1 MVLLATF
8 LGAVTSEGNGATNR
22 RQESILD
29 FIAMDTFLQDIR
41 HSLRVLL
48 ESPGFTAV
56 ALVTL
61 TLGIGAKTA
70 VFGVVNAALLRPLP
84 YPGADRLVRVQEERR
99 MNRGREMPAFMTS
112 ATLEAWRENPQTLD
126 QIAGYS
132 DRTFTYLDASE
143 PVRVRGAAVSPAL
156 FPLLRA
162 TPLLGRVFT
171 DDEDTPANQP
181 VALLS
186 YTRWQ
191 TRHDG
196 DPEVLGRLITLD
208 DVDHAVIGVMPEG
221 FYFPDRETEI
231 WVPLMLTLPQQRP
244 GQRFIM
250 AFSGIARLGDGVSLA
265 QAEAEGQT
273 IVSGLEP
280 IAPGMEAPTLRLVG
294 FQDEMVGEVRPALVA
309 LMAAVGFVLLIAT
322 ANLANLLLARGAA
335 RQREL
340 AVRAAVGAGRG
351 RLVRQLVT
359 ESVALSVIGG
369 ALGLGAAYA
378 ILGVLPSFAPAGIPG
393 LDDAGIDAT
402 VLGFALAASVGAG
415 VLFGTVPALQASRI
429 DLVRALNEGA
439 PQMGGG
445 FRFRRG
451 NRTRSALVVAEVA
464 LALMLLVGAGLLVRS
479 FVTLSTVD
487 PGFDPANVMT
497 AELNLPQSQ
506 YADLTAANALFDQVL
521 ERTAARPGVEAV
533 GLVSS
538 LPLTRGESLIAF
550 RIQGQ
555 AAPPSREEMTAARP
569 QLVSPGYLDAIG
581 LRLVA
586 GRFVTDQD
594 TETSPRVF
602 VVNEAFA
609 SAYFPGEAAVG
620 QRLNLGRGGPT
631 EIVGVVGDV
640 HHRGLDSQPS
650 PELYF
655 SYRQSLLGRPPPRV
669 NIVART
675 TGDPLA
681 LVPFLRQ
688 DILDLNPTLP
698 LDQVTT
704 MGARLSS
711 SVAQP
716 RFYALVLGVFAVGAL
731 ALALVGIYGVLAY
744 TVSRRTREI
753 GLRMALGADRAG
765 IRNMVVRQGALL
777 VGVGV
782 ALGLAG
788 ALMTTRALESL
799 LFGVTTLDLPTLI
812 AVPVLLV
819 TVALAACYLPAR
831 RATRVDPMDALRY
844 E

>member
-1 MVLLATF
+1 
-8 LGAVTSEGNGATNR
+8 
-22 RQESILD
+22 
-29 FIAMDTFLQDIR
+29 MDTFLQDIR
-41 HSLRVLL
+41 HGLRVLIK
-48 ESPGFTAV
+48 SPGFTAV
-56 ALVTL
+56 ALGTL
-61 TLGIGAKTA
+61 TLGIGATTA
-70 VFGVVNAALLRPLP
+70 VFGVVNATLLRPLP
-84 YPGADRLVRVQEERR
+84 YPDADRLVRIQEEHP

-112 ATLEAWRENPQTLD
+112 DTLEAWRENPQAID
-126 QIAGYS
+126 QIAGYTGRS
-132 DRTFTYLDASE
+132 FTYQDESE

-162 TPLLGRVFT
+162 TAWLGRVFT
-171 DDEDTPANQP
+171 EDEEASAAQP
-181 VALLS
+181 VAVLS
-186 YTRWQ
+186 YARWQ
-191 TRHDG
+191 TRHDA
-196 DPEVLGRLITLD
+196 DPRVLGRLITLD
-208 DVDHAVIGVMPEG
+208 DVSYSVIGVMPEG

-231 WVPLMLTLPQQRP
+231 WIPLTLTTPQQRP
-244 GQRFIM
+244 GQRFII
-250 AFSGIARLGDGVSLA
+250 AFSGLARLKDGVSLA

-273 IVSGLEP
+273 IVGRQAPL
-280 IAPGMEAPTLRLVG
+280 APGMAAPTLRLVG
-294 FQDEMVGEVRPALVA
+294 FHDEMVGDVRPALLA

-340 AVRAAVGAGRG
+340 AVRAAIGAGRG
-351 RLVRQLVT
+351 RLIRQLVT

-369 ALGLGAAYA
+369 GLGLAAAYW

-393 LDDAGIDAT
+393 LGEAGIDAT
-402 VLGFALAASVGAG
+402 VLAFALAASVGAG
-415 VLFGTVPALQASRI
+415 VLFGTVPALQASRF

-439 PQMGGG
+439 AQMGG

-479 FVTLSTVD
+479 FVTLATVD
-487 PGFDPANVMT
+487 PGFDPTNVLT
-497 AELNLPQSQ
+497 VELNLPRPQ
-506 YADLTAANALFDQVL
+506 YSDLTAANALFDQVL
-521 ERTAARPGVEAV
+521 ERTAGRPGVEAV

-538 LPLTRGESLIAF
+538 LPLTPGESLIAF

-555 AAPPSREEMTAARP
+555 AAPTSREEMTAARP
-569 QLVSPGYLDAIG
+569 QLVSPGYLDAMG

-594 TETSPRVF
+594 TDSSPRVF

-609 SAYFPGEAAVG
+609 SAYFPGEEVVG
-620 QRLNLGRGGPT
+620 QRLNLGRGEPT

-640 HHRGLDSQPS
+640 HHRGLDSRPQ

-655 SYRQSLLGRPPPRV
+655 SYRQSLSGQGAPRAS
-669 NIVART
+669 IVART

-688 DILDLNPTLP
+688 DILDLNPSLP
-698 LDQVTT
+698 IDNVMT
-704 MGARLSS
+704 MEARLSS

-716 RFYALVLGVFAVGAL
+716 RFYALVLGVFAAGAL
-731 ALALVGIYGVLAY
+731 ALAMVGIYGVLAY
-744 TVSRRTREI
+744 TVSRRSREI
-753 GLRMALGADRAG
+753 GLRMALGADGGR
-765 IRNMVVRQGALL
+765 IRNLVVRQGALL

-782 ALGLAG
+782 AFGLAG
-788 ALMTTRALESL
+788 ALVTTRALESL

-812 AVPVLLV
+812 TVPVVLV
-819 TVALAACYLPAR
+819 TVAIVACYVPVR
-831 RATRVDPMDALRY
+831 RATRVNPMDALRY

>member
-1 MVLLATF
+1 
-8 LGAVTSEGNGATNR
+8 
-22 RQESILD
+22 
-29 FIAMDTFLQDIR
+29 MDTLLQDIR

-48 ESPGFTAV
+48 KSPGFTAV
-56 ALVTL
+56 ALATL
-61 TLGIGAKTA
+61 TLGIGATTA

-84 YPGADRLVRVQEERR
+84 YPDADRLVRVQEERP
-99 MNRGREMPAFMTS
+99 MMRGLEMPAFMTS

-143 PVRVRGAAVSPAL
+143 PVRVRGATVSPAL

-171 DDEDTPANQP
+171 DDEAVSGAQP
-181 VALLS
+181 VAVLS
-186 YTRWQ
+186 YARWQ
-191 TRHDG
+191 THHDA
-196 DPEVLGRLITLD
+196 DPDVLGHLMTLD
-208 DVDHAVIGVMPEG
+208 DVSYTVIGVMREG

-231 WVPLMLTLPQQRP
+231 WIPLTLTIPQQRP
-244 GQRFIM
+244 GQRFIR
-250 AFSGIARLGDGVSLA
+250 AFSGIARLADGVSVA

-273 IVSGLEP
+273 IVGRQESLG
-280 IAPGMEAPTLRLVG
+280 PGGEAPTLRLVS
-294 FQDEMVGEVRPALVA
+294 FQEEMVGEARPALLA
-309 LMAAVGFVLLIAT
+309 FMSAVGFVLLIAT

-351 RLVRQLVT
+351 RLIRQLVT
-359 ESVALSVIGG
+359 ESVALSVVGG
-369 ALGLGAAYA
+369 ALGLGAAYG
-378 ILGVLPSFAPAGIPG
+378 ILGVLPRFAPAGIPG
-393 LDDAGIDAT
+393 LADAGIDAT
-402 VLGFALAASVGAG
+402 VLAFALAASVGAG
-415 VLFGTVPALQASRI
+415 VLFGTVPALQASRFE
-429 DLVRALNEGA
+429 LVRALNEGA

-451 NRTRSALVVAEVA
+451 NRTRSVLVVAEVA

-487 PGFDPANVMT
+487 PGFDPANVLT
-497 AELNLPQSQ
+497 VELDLPRSQ
-506 YADLTAANALFDQVL
+506 YSDAAVATAFFDQVL
-521 ERTAARPGVEAV
+521 ERATGRPGVEAV

-538 LPLTRGESLIAF
+538 LPLTPGENLIAF

-555 AAPPSREEMTAARP
+555 AAPSSREEMTAARP
-569 QLVSPGYLDAIG
+569 QVVSSGYLDAMG

-586 GRFVTDQD
+586 GRFITDED
-594 TETSPRVF
+594 TESSTSVF

-609 SAYFPGEAAVG
+609 SAYFPGEEAVG
-620 QRLNLGRGGPT
+620 QRLNLGRGEPT
-631 EIVGVVGDV
+631 EVVGVVGDV

-655 SYRQSLLGRPPPRV
+655 SYRQSLLGPGV
-669 NIVART
+669 LSGASLVART

-688 DILDLNPTLP
+688 DVRDLDPNLP
-698 LDQVTT
+698 LDNVMT

-716 RFYALVLGVFAVGAL
+716 RFYALVLGVFAAGAL
-731 ALALVGIYGVLAY
+731 ALAMLGIYGVLAY
-744 TVSRRTREI
+744 TVSRRSREI
-753 GLRMALGADRAG
+753 GLRMALGADRRG

-782 ALGLAG
+782 ALGLVG
-788 ALMTTRALESL
+788 ALGTTRALESL
-799 LFGVTTLDLPTLI
+799 LFGITTFDLPTLV

-819 TVALAACYLPAR
+819 MAALAACYLPAR
-831 RATRVDPMDALRY
+831 RATRVEPMDALRY

>member
-1 MVLLATF
+1 
-8 LGAVTSEGNGATNR
+8 
-22 RQESILD
+22 
-29 FIAMDTFLQDIR
+29 MDTFLQDIR
-41 HSLRVLL
+41 HSLRVLIK
-48 ESPGFTAV
+48 SPGFTVV
-56 ALVTL
+56 ALATL
-61 TLGIGAKTA
+61 TLGIGATTA

-84 YPGADRLVRVQEERR
+84 YPDADRLVRVREERPLL
-99 MNRGREMPAFMTS
+99 RGRELPAMLTS
-112 ATLEAWRENPQTLD
+112 ATLEAWRENPQTID

-132 DRTFTYLDASE
+132 DRTFTCLDGSE
-143 PVRVRGAAVSPAL
+143 PVRVRGATASPAL

-171 DDEDTPANQP
+171 DDEETAAAQP
-181 VALLS
+181 VAILS
-186 YTRWQ
+186 YARWQ
-191 TRHDG
+191 TRHGG
-196 DPEVLGRLITLD
+196 DPDVLGRLITLD
-208 DVDHAVIGVMPEG
+208 DVDYSIVGVMPEG
-221 FYFPDRETEI
+221 FYFPDRETEVWI
-231 WVPLMLTLPQQRP
+231 PLRLTPQQQSP
-244 GQRFIM
+244 GRRFIV
-250 AFSGIARLGDGVSLA
+250 AFSGIARLADGVSRP

-273 IVSGLEP
+273 IVGRPEFLG
-280 IAPGMEAPTLRLVG
+280 PGGEVPTLRLIG

-351 RLVRQLVT
+351 RLIRQLVT
-359 ESVALSVIGG
+359 ESIALSVIGG
-369 ALGLGAAYA
+369 GLGLGTAYA

-393 LDDAGIDAT
+393 LDDAAIDAT

-415 VLFGTVPALQASRI
+415 LLFGTVPALQSSRFN
-429 DLVRALNEGA
+429 LMRALNEGA

-451 NRTRSALVVAEVA
+451 NRTRSVLVVAEVA

-487 PGFDPANVMT
+487 PGFDSTNVLT
-497 AELNLPQSQ
+497 AQLNLPPSQ
-506 YADLTAANALFDQVL
+506 YSELAVANTLFDQLL

-538 LPLTRGESLIAF
+538 LPLTPGETLIAF
-550 RIQGQ
+550 RIQGR
-555 AAPPSREEMTAARP
+555 AVPASREDLTAARP
-569 QLVSPGYLDAIG
+569 QLVSPGYLDAMG

-586 GRFVTDQD
+586 GRFVTDRD
-594 TETSPRVF
+594 IESSPRVF

-609 SAYFPGEAAVG
+609 SAHFPGEDVVG
-620 QRLNLGRGGPT
+620 QRLNMGRGEPT

-669 NIVART
+669 SLVART

-681 LVPFLRQ
+681 LVSFLRQ
-688 DILDLNPTLP
+688 DVLDLNPTLP
-698 LDQVTT
+698 IDNVMT

-716 RFYALVLGVFAVGAL
+716 RFYALVLGVFAAGAL
-731 ALALVGIYGVLAY
+731 ALAMVGIYGVLAY
-744 TVSRRTREI
+744 TVSRRGREI
-753 GLRMALGADRAG
+753 GLRMALGADRRG

-788 ALMTTRALESL
+788 AIATTRALERL
-799 LFGVTTLDLPTLI
+799 LFGVTTLDLPTFI
-812 AVPVLLV
+812 AVPVLLIM
-819 TVALAACYLPAR
+819 VALAACYLPAR

>member
-1 MVLLATF
+1 
-8 LGAVTSEGNGATNR
+8 
-22 RQESILD
+22 
-29 FIAMDTFLQDIR
+29 MDSFLQDVR
-41 HSLRVLL
+41 HSLRVLVK
-48 ESPGFTAV
+48 SPGFTAV
-56 ALVTL
+56 ALATL
-61 TLGIGAKTA
+61 TLGIGVTTA
-70 VFGVVNAALLRPLP
+70 VFSVVNAALLRPLP
-84 YPGADRLVRVQEERR
+84 YPDAERLVRVQEEHP

-112 ATLEAWRENPQTLD
+112 GTLEAWREHPRTLE

-132 DRTFTYLDASE
+132 DRTFTYLDDSE
-143 PVRVRGAAVSPAL
+143 PVRVQGATVSPAL

-171 DDEDTPANQP
+171 EDEEASGAQP
-181 VALLS
+181 VAVLS
-186 YTRWQ
+186 YARWQ
-191 TRHDG
+191 THHDA
-196 DPEVLGRLITLD
+196 DPDVLGRLITLD
-208 DVDHAVIGVMPEG
+208 DVSYSVIGIMPEG
-221 FYFPDRETEI
+221 FYFPNRETEI
-231 WVPLMLTLPQQRP
+231 WIPLTLTRPQQRP
-244 GQRFIM
+244 GQRFII

-273 IVSGLEP
+273 IVARAEP
-280 IAPGMEAPTLRLVG
+280 LAPGMGTPTLRLVG
-294 FQDEMVGEVRPALVA
+294 FHDEMVGEVRPALLA

-322 ANLANLLLARGAA
+322 ANLANLMLARGAA

-340 AVRAAVGAGRG
+340 AVRAAIGAGRG
-351 RLVRQLVT
+351 RLIRQLVT

-369 ALGLGAAYA
+369 GLGLGVAYA
-378 ILGVLPSFAPAGIPG
+378 ILGVLPSFAPADIPG
-393 LDDAGIDAT
+393 LADAGIDAT
-402 VLGFALAASVGAG
+402 VLGFALAVSLGAG
-415 VLFGTVPALQASRI
+415 VLFGTVPALQASRV

-451 NRTRSALVVAEVA
+451 NRTRSVLVVAEVA

-479 FVTLSTVD
+479 FLTLSTVD

-497 AELNLPQSQ
+497 AELNLPPSQ
-506 YADLTAANALFDQVL
+506 YADIAVANALFDQVL

-538 LPLTRGESLIAF
+538 LPLTPGESLIAF

-555 AAPPSREEMTAARP
+555 AAATSREEMTAARP
-569 QLVSPGYLDAIG
+569 QLVSPGYLEAMG

-594 TETSPRVF
+594 TESSPRVF

-609 SAYFPGEAAVG
+609 SAYFPGEEAVG
-620 QRLNLGRGGPT
+620 QRLNLGRGEPS
-631 EIVGVVGDV
+631 EIVGIVGDV
-640 HHRGLDSQPS
+640 HHRGLDSRPS

-655 SYRQSLLGRPPPRV
+655 SYRQSLLGRSPPRV
-669 NIVART
+669 SIVART

-698 LDQVTT
+698 LDRVMT

-716 RFYALVLGVFAVGAL
+716 RFYALVLGVFAAGAL
-731 ALALVGIYGVLAY
+731 ALAMLGIYGVLAY
-744 TVSRRTREI
+744 TVSRRSREI
-753 GLRMALGADRAG
+753 GLRMALGADRRG

-788 ALMTTRALESL
+788 ALVTTRALESL

-812 AVPVLLV
+812 AVPVMLV

>member
-1 MVLLATF
+1 
-8 LGAVTSEGNGATNR
+8 
-22 RQESILD
+22 
-29 FIAMDTFLQDIR
+29 MDTFLQDIR
-41 HSLRVLL
+41 HSLRVLIK
-48 ESPGFTAV
+48 SPGFTAV
-56 ALVTL
+56 ALATL
-61 TLGIGAKTA
+61 TLGIGATTA
-70 VFGVVNAALLRPLP
+70 VFGVVHATLLRPLP
-84 YPGADRLVRVQEERR
+84 YPDADRLVRVQEERP

-112 ATLEAWRENPQTLD
+112 GTLEAWRENPQTID

-132 DRTFTYLDASE
+132 DRTFTYRDASE
-143 PVRVRGAAVSPAL
+143 PVRVQGAAVSPAL

-162 TPLLGRVFT
+162 IPLLGRVFT
-171 DDEDTPANQP
+171 EDEEASATQP
-181 VALLS
+181 VVVLS
-186 YTRWQ
+186 YARWQ
-191 TRHDG
+191 ARYDA
-196 DPEVLGRLITLD
+196 DPDILGHLITLD
-208 DVDHAVIGVMPEG
+208 DVSYSVIGVMPED

-231 WVPLMLTLPQQRP
+231 WIPLTLTMPQQRP
-244 GQRFIM
+244 GQRFIR
-250 AFSGIARLGDGVSLA
+250 AFSGLVRLSDGVSLA

-273 IVSGLEP
+273 ILARAEP
-280 IAPGMEAPTLRLVG
+280 IAPGMGTPTLRLVG
-294 FQDEMVGEVRPALVA
+294 FHDEMVGEVRPALLA

-351 RLVRQLVT
+351 RLIRQLVT

-369 ALGLGAAYA
+369 GLGLGAAYA
-378 ILGVLPSFAPAGIPG
+378 ILGALPSFAPAGIPG
-393 LDDAGIDAT
+393 LADAGIDAT
-402 VLGFALAASVGAG
+402 VLAFSLAASVGAG
-415 VLFGTVPALQASRI
+415 VLFGTVPALQASRF

-451 NRTRSALVVAEVA
+451 NRTRSVLVVAEVA
-464 LALMLLVGAGLLVRS
+464 LALMLLVGVGLLVRS

-487 PGFDPANVMT
+487 PGFDPTNVLT
-497 AELNLPQSQ
+497 AELNLSPAQ
-506 YADLTAANALFDQVL
+506 YPDVTVSSALFDQLL

-538 LPLTRGESLIAF
+538 LPLTPGEMLIAF

-555 AAPPSREEMTAARP
+555 AAPNSRDELTAARP

-581 LRLVA
+581 LHLVA
-586 GRFVTDQD
+586 GRFITDQD
-594 TETSPRVF
+594 TESSPRVF

-609 SAYFPGEAAVG
+609 SAYFPGEDVVG
-620 QRLNLGRGGPT
+620 RRLNLGRGEPL

-640 HHRGLDSQPS
+640 HHRGLDSRPQP
-650 PELYF
+650 EFYF
-655 SYRQSLLGRPPPRV
+655 SYRQSLLGQSPPRV
-669 NIVART
+669 SIVTRT

-688 DILDLNPTLP
+688 DILDLNPNLP
-698 LDQVTT
+698 IDNVMT

-711 SVAQP
+711 SVAHP
-716 RFYALVLGVFAVGAL
+716 RFYALVLGVFAASAL
-731 ALALVGIYGVLAY
+731 ALAMVGIYGILAY
-744 TVSRRTREI
+744 TVSRRSREI
-753 GLRMALGADRAG
+753 GLRMALGADGGR
-765 IRNMVVRQGALL
+765 IRNLVVRQGARL

-782 ALGLAG
+782 AFGLAG
-788 ALMTTRALESL
+788 ALVTTRALESL

-819 TVALAACYLPAR
+819 TVALVACYLPAR

>member
-1 MVLLATF
+1 
-8 LGAVTSEGNGATNR
+8 
-22 RQESILD
+22 
-29 FIAMDTFLQDIR
+29 MDTLLQDIR

-48 ESPGFTAV
+48 KSPGFTAV
-56 ALVTL
+56 ALATL
-61 TLGIGAKTA
+61 TLGIGATTA

-84 YPGADRLVRVQEERR
+84 YPDADRLVRVQEERPI
-99 MNRGREMPAFMTS
+99 MRGREMPAFMTS
-112 ATLEAWRENPQTLD
+112 ATLEAWREDPQTLD

-132 DRTFTYLDASE
+132 DRTFTYLDAAE
-143 PVRVRGAAVSPAL
+143 PVRVRGATVSPAL

-171 DDEDTPANQP
+171 DDEAVSGAQP
-181 VALLS
+181 VAVLS
-186 YTRWQ
+186 YARWQ
-191 TRHDG
+191 THHDA
-196 DPEVLGRLITLD
+196 DPDVLGHLITLD
-208 DVDHAVIGVMPEG
+208 DVSYTVIGVMREG

-231 WVPLMLTLPQQRP
+231 WIPLTVTIPQQRP

-250 AFSGIARLGDGVSLA
+250 AFSGIARLGDGVSVA

-273 IVSGLEP
+273 IVGRQESLG
-280 IAPGMEAPTLRLVG
+280 PGGEAPTLRLVS
-294 FQDEMVGEVRPALVA
+294 FQEEMVGESRPALLA
-309 LMAAVGFVLLIAT
+309 FMAAVGFVLLIAT

-351 RLVRQLVT
+351 RLIRQLVT
-359 ESVALSVIGG
+359 ESVALSVVGG
-369 ALGLGAAYA
+369 GLGLGAAYG

-393 LDDAGIDAT
+393 LADAGIDAT
-402 VLGFALAASVGAG
+402 VLAFALAASVGAG
-415 VLFGTVPALQASRI
+415 VLFGTVPALQASRFE
-429 DLVRALNEGA
+429 LVRALNEGA

-451 NRTRSALVVAEVA
+451 NRTRSVLVVAEVA

-487 PGFDPANVMT
+487 PGFDPANVLT
-497 AELNLPQSQ
+497 VELNLPRAQ
-506 YADLTAANALFDQVL
+506 YSDAAVATALFEQVL
-521 ERTAARPGVEAV
+521 ERTTGRPGVKAV

-538 LPLTRGESLIAF
+538 LPLTPGENLIAF

-555 AAPPSREEMTAARP
+555 AAPSSREEMTAARP
-569 QLVSPGYLDAIG
+569 QVVSSGYLDAMG

-586 GRFVTDQD
+586 GRFITDED
-594 TETSPRVF
+594 TESSPSVF

-609 SAYFPGEAAVG
+609 SAYFPGEEAVG
-620 QRLNLGRGGPT
+620 QRLNLGRGEPT

-669 NIVART
+669 SIVART

-688 DILDLNPTLP
+688 DVIDLNPTLP
-698 LDQVTT
+698 IDNVMT

-716 RFYALVLGVFAVGAL
+716 RFYALVLGVFAAGAL
-731 ALALVGIYGVLAY
+731 ALAMLGIYGVLAY
-744 TVSRRTREI
+744 TVSRRSREI
-753 GLRMALGADRAG
+753 GLRMALGADRRG

-782 ALGLAG
+782 ALGLVG
-788 ALMTTRALESL
+788 AFGTTRALESL
-799 LFGVTTLDLPTLI
+799 LFGITTLDLPTLI

-819 TVALAACYLPAR
+819 MAALAACYLPAR
-831 RATRVDPMDALRY
+831 RATRVEPMDALRY

>member
-1 MVLLATF
+1 
-8 LGAVTSEGNGATNR
+8 
-22 RQESILD
+22 
-29 FIAMDTFLQDIR
+29 MDTFLQDIR
-41 HSLRVLL
+41 HSLRVLIK
-48 ESPGFTAV
+48 SPGFTAV
-56 ALVTL
+56 ALATL
-61 TLGIGAKTA
+61 TLGIGATTA
-70 VFGVVNAALLRPLP
+70 VFGVVHATLLRPLP
-84 YPGADRLVRVQEERR
+84 YPDADRLVRVQEERP

-112 ATLEAWRENPQTLD
+112 GTLEAWRENPQTID

-132 DRTFTYLDASE
+132 DRTFTYRDASE
-143 PVRVRGAAVSPAL
+143 PVRVQGAAVSPAL

-171 DDEDTPANQP
+171 EDEEASATQP
-181 VALLS
+181 VVVLS
-186 YTRWQ
+186 YARWQ
-191 TRHDG
+191 ARYDA
-196 DPEVLGRLITLD
+196 DPDILGHLITLD
-208 DVDHAVIGVMPEG
+208 DVSYSVIGVMPED

-231 WVPLMLTLPQQRP
+231 WIPLTLTMPQQRP
-244 GQRFIM
+244 GQRFIR
-250 AFSGIARLGDGVSLA
+250 AFSGLARLSDGVSLV

-273 IVSGLEP
+273 ILARAEP
-280 IAPGMEAPTLRLVG
+280 IAPGMGTPTLRLVG
-294 FQDEMVGEVRPALVA
+294 FHDEMVGEVRPALLA

-340 AVRAAVGAGRG
+340 AVRAAIGAGRG
-351 RLVRQLVT
+351 RLIRQLVT

-369 ALGLGAAYA
+369 GLGLGAAYA
-378 ILGVLPSFAPAGIPG
+378 ILGALPSFAPAGIPG
-393 LDDAGIDAT
+393 LADAGIDAT
-402 VLGFALAASVGAG
+402 VLAFSLAASVGAG
-415 VLFGTVPALQASRI
+415 VLFGTVPALQASRF
-429 DLVRALNEGA
+429 DLVKALNEGA

-451 NRTRSALVVAEVA
+451 NRTRSVLVVAEVA

-487 PGFDPANVMT
+487 PGFDPTNVLT
-497 AELNLPQSQ
+497 AELNLSPAQ
-506 YADLTAANALFDQVL
+506 YADVTVSSALFDQLL

-538 LPLTRGESLIAF
+538 LPLTPGEMLIAF

-555 AAPPSREEMTAARP
+555 AAPNSRDELTAARP

-581 LRLVA
+581 LHLVA
-586 GRFVTDQD
+586 GRFITDQD
-594 TETSPRVF
+594 TESSPRVF

-609 SAYFPGEAAVG
+609 SAYFPGEDVVG
-620 QRLNLGRGGPT
+620 RRLNLGRGEPL

-640 HHRGLDSQPS
+640 HHRGLDSRPQ

-655 SYRQSLLGRPPPRV
+655 SYRQSLLGQSPPRV
-669 NIVART
+669 SIVTRT

-688 DILDLNPTLP
+688 DILDLNPNLP
-698 LDQVTT
+698 IDNVMT

-716 RFYALVLGVFAVGAL
+716 RFYALVLGVFAASAL
-731 ALALVGIYGVLAY
+731 ALAMVGIYGILAY
-744 TVSRRTREI
+744 TVSRRSREI
-753 GLRMALGADRAG
+753 GLRMALGADGGR
-765 IRNMVVRQGALL
+765 IRNLVVRQGARL

-782 ALGLAG
+782 AFGLAG
-788 ALMTTRALESL
+788 ALVTTRALESL

-819 TVALAACYLPAR
+819 TVALVACYLPAR

>member
-1 MVLLATF
+1 
-8 LGAVTSEGNGATNR
+8 
-22 RQESILD
+22 
-29 FIAMDTFLQDIR
+29 MDTFLQDIR
-41 HSLRVLL
+41 HSLRVLIK
-48 ESPGFTAV
+48 SPGFTVV
-56 ALVTL
+56 ALATL
-61 TLGIGAKTA
+61 TLGIGATTA

-84 YPGADRLVRVQEERR
+84 YPDADRLVRVREERPLL
-99 MNRGREMPAFMTS
+99 RGRELPAMLTS
-112 ATLEAWRENPQTLD
+112 ATLEAWRENPQTID

-132 DRTFTYLDASE
+132 DRTFTCLDGSE
-143 PVRVRGAAVSPAL
+143 PVRVRGATASPAL

-171 DDEDTPANQP
+171 DDEETAAAQP
-181 VALLS
+181 VAILS
-186 YTRWQ
+186 YARWQ
-191 TRHDG
+191 TRHGG
-196 DPEVLGRLITLD
+196 DPDVLGRLITLD
-208 DVDHAVIGVMPEG
+208 DVDYSIVGVMPEG
-221 FYFPDRETEI
+221 FYFPDRETEVWI
-231 WVPLMLTLPQQRP
+231 PLRLTPQQQSP
-244 GQRFIM
+244 GRRFIV
-250 AFSGIARLGDGVSLA
+250 AFSGIARLADGVSRP

-273 IVSGLEP
+273 IVGRPEFLG
-280 IAPGMEAPTLRLVG
+280 PGGEVPTLRLIG

-322 ANLANLLLARGAA
+322 ANLANLLLARGAS

-351 RLVRQLVT
+351 RLIRQLVT
-359 ESVALSVIGG
+359 ESIALSVIGG
-369 ALGLGAAYA
+369 GLGLGTAYA

-393 LDDAGIDAT
+393 LDDAAIDAT

-415 VLFGTVPALQASRI
+415 VLFGTVPALQSSRFN
-429 DLVRALNEGA
+429 LMRALNEGA

-451 NRTRSALVVAEVA
+451 NRTRSVLVVAEVA

-487 PGFDPANVMT
+487 PGFDSTNVLT
-497 AELNLPQSQ
+497 AQLNLPPSQ
-506 YADLTAANALFDQVL
+506 YSELAVANTLFDQLL

-538 LPLTRGESLIAF
+538 LPLTPGETLIGF
-550 RIQGQ
+550 RIQGR
-555 AAPPSREEMTAARP
+555 AAPASREDLTAARP
-569 QLVSPGYLDAIG
+569 QLVSPGYLDAMG

-586 GRFVTDQD
+586 GRFVTDRD
-594 TETSPRVF
+594 IESSPRVF
-602 VVNEAFA
+602 VVNEVFA
-609 SAYFPGEAAVG
+609 SAHFPGEDVVG
-620 QRLNLGRGGPT
+620 QRLNMGRGEPT

-669 NIVART
+669 SLVART

-681 LVPFLRQ
+681 LVSFLRQ
-688 DILDLNPTLP
+688 DVLDLNPTLP
-698 LDQVTT
+698 IDNVMT

-716 RFYALVLGVFAVGAL
+716 RFYALVLGVFAAGAL
-731 ALALVGIYGVLAY
+731 ALAMVGIYGVLAY
-744 TVSRRTREI
+744 TVSRRGREI
-753 GLRMALGADRAG
+753 GLRMALGADRRG

-788 ALMTTRALESL
+788 AIATTRALERL
-799 LFGVTTLDLPTLI
+799 LFGVTTLDLPTFI
-812 AVPVLLV
+812 AVPVLLIM
-819 TVALAACYLPAR
+819 VALAACYLPAR

>member
-1 MVLLATF
+1 
-8 LGAVTSEGNGATNR
+8 
-22 RQESILD
+22 
-29 FIAMDTFLQDIR
+29 MDTFLQDIR
-41 HSLRVLL
+41 HSLRVLIK
-48 ESPGFTAV
+48 SPGFTAV
-56 ALVTL
+56 ALATL
-61 TLGIGAKTA
+61 TLGIGATTA
-70 VFGVVNAALLRPLP
+70 VFGVVHATLLRPLP
-84 YPGADRLVRVQEERR
+84 YPDADRLVRVQEERP

-112 ATLEAWRENPQTLD
+112 GTLEAWRENPQTID

-132 DRTFTYLDASE
+132 DRTFTYRDASE
-143 PVRVRGAAVSPAL
+143 PVRVQGAAVSPAL

-171 DDEDTPANQP
+171 EDEDASATQP
-181 VALLS
+181 VVVLS
-186 YTRWQ
+186 YARWQ
-191 TRHDG
+191 ARYDA
-196 DPEVLGRLITLD
+196 DPDILGHLITLD
-208 DVDHAVIGVMPEG
+208 DVSYSVIGVMPED

-231 WVPLMLTLPQQRP
+231 WIPLTLTMPQQRP
-244 GQRFIM
+244 GQRFIR
-250 AFSGIARLGDGVSLA
+250 AFSGLARLSDGVSLA

-273 IVSGLEP
+273 ILARAEP
-280 IAPGMEAPTLRLVG
+280 IAPGMGTPTLRLVG
-294 FQDEMVGEVRPALVA
+294 FHDEMVGEVRPALLA

-340 AVRAAVGAGRG
+340 AVRAAIGAGRG
-351 RLVRQLVT
+351 RLIRQLVT

-369 ALGLGAAYA
+369 GLGLGAAYA
-378 ILGVLPSFAPAGIPG
+378 ILGALPSFAPAGIPG
-393 LDDAGIDAT
+393 LADAGIDAT
-402 VLGFALAASVGAG
+402 VLAFSLAASVGAG
-415 VLFGTVPALQASRI
+415 VLFGTVPALQASRF

-451 NRTRSALVVAEVA
+451 NRTRSVLVVAEVA

-487 PGFDPANVMT
+487 PGFDPTNVLT
-497 AELNLPQSQ
+497 AELNLSPAQ
-506 YADLTAANALFDQVL
+506 YPDVTVSSALFDQLL

-538 LPLTRGESLIAF
+538 LPLTPGEMLIAF

-555 AAPPSREEMTAARP
+555 AAPNSRDELTAARP

-581 LRLVA
+581 LHLVA
-586 GRFVTDQD
+586 GRFITDQD
-594 TETSPRVF
+594 TESSPRVF

-609 SAYFPGEAAVG
+609 SAYFPGEDVVG
-620 QRLNLGRGGPT
+620 RRLNLGRGEPL

-640 HHRGLDSQPS
+640 HHRGLDSRPQ

-655 SYRQSLLGRPPPRV
+655 SYRQSLLGQSPPRV
-669 NIVART
+669 SIVTRT

-688 DILDLNPTLP
+688 DILDLNPNLP
-698 LDQVTT
+698 IDNVMT

-716 RFYALVLGVFAVGAL
+716 RFYALVLGVFAASAL
-731 ALALVGIYGVLAY
+731 ALAMVGIYGILAY
-744 TVSRRTREI
+744 TVSRRSREI
-753 GLRMALGADRAG
+753 GLRMALGADGGR
-765 IRNMVVRQGALL
+765 IRNLVVWQGARL

-782 ALGLAG
+782 AFGLAG
-788 ALMTTRALESL
+788 ALVTTRALESL

-819 TVALAACYLPAR
+819 TVALVACYLPAR

>member
-1 MVLLATF
+1 
-8 LGAVTSEGNGATNR
+8 
-22 RQESILD
+22 
-29 FIAMDTFLQDIR
+29 MDTFLQDIR
-41 HSLRVLL
+41 HSLRVLIKN
-48 ESPGFTAV
+48 PGFTAV
-56 ALVTL
+56 ALGTL
-61 TLGIGAKTA
+61 TLGIGATTA
-70 VFGVVNAALLRPLP
+70 VFGVVNATLLRPLP
-84 YPGADRLVRVQEERR
+84 YPDADRLVRIQEEHP

-112 ATLEAWRENPQTLD
+112 DTLEAWRENPQAID
-126 QIAGYS
+126 QIAGYTGRS
-132 DRTFTYLDASE
+132 FTYQDESE

-171 DDEDTPANQP
+171 EDEEASAAQP
-181 VALLS
+181 VAVLS
-186 YTRWQ
+186 YARWQ
-191 TRHDG
+191 TRHDA
-196 DPEVLGRLITLD
+196 DPRVLGRLITLD
-208 DVDHAVIGVMPEG
+208 DVSYSVIGVMPEG

-231 WVPLMLTLPQQRP
+231 WIPLTLTMPQQRP
-244 GQRFIM
+244 GQRFII
-250 AFSGIARLGDGVSLA
+250 AFSGLARLKDGVSLA

-273 IVSGLEP
+273 IVGRQAPL
-280 IAPGMEAPTLRLVG
+280 APGMAAPTLRLVG
-294 FQDEMVGEVRPALVA
+294 FHDEMVGDVRPALLA

-340 AVRAAVGAGRG
+340 AVRAAIGAGRG
-351 RLVRQLVT
+351 RLIRQLVT

-369 ALGLGAAYA
+369 GLGLAAAYW

-393 LDDAGIDAT
+393 LGEAGIDAT
-402 VLGFALAASVGAG
+402 VLAFALAASVGAG
-415 VLFGTVPALQASRI
+415 VLFGTVPALQASRF

-439 PQMGGG
+439 AQMGGG

-451 NRTRSALVVAEVA
+451 NRTRSVLVVAEVA

-479 FVTLSTVD
+479 FVTLATVD
-487 PGFDPANVMT
+487 PGFDPTNVLT
-497 AELNLPQSQ
+497 VELNLPRPQ
-506 YADLTAANALFDQVL
+506 YSDLTAANALFDQVL
-521 ERTAARPGVEAV
+521 ERTAGRPGVEAV

-538 LPLTRGESLIAF
+538 LPLTPGESLIGF

-555 AAPPSREEMTAARP
+555 AAPTSREEMTAARP
-569 QLVSPGYLDAIG
+569 QLVSPGYLDAMG

-594 TETSPRVF
+594 TDSSPRVF

-609 SAYFPGEAAVG
+609 SAYFPGEEVVG
-620 QRLNLGRGGPT
+620 QRLNLGRGEPT

-640 HHRGLDSQPS
+640 HHRGLDSRPQ

-655 SYRQSLLGRPPPRV
+655 SYRQSLSGQGAPRAS
-669 NIVART
+669 IVART

-688 DILDLNPTLP
+688 DILDLNPSLP
-698 LDQVTT
+698 IDNVMT
-704 MGARLSS
+704 MEARLSS

-716 RFYALVLGVFAVGAL
+716 RFYALVLGVFAAGAL
-731 ALALVGIYGVLAY
+731 ALAMVGIYGVLAY
-744 TVSRRTREI
+744 TVSRRSREI
-753 GLRMALGADRAG
+753 GLRMALGADGGR
-765 IRNMVVRQGALL
+765 IRNLVIRQGALL

-782 ALGLAG
+782 AFGLAG
-788 ALMTTRALESL
+788 ALVTTRALESL

-812 AVPVLLV
+812 AVPVVLV
-819 TVALAACYLPAR
+819 TVAIVACYLPVR
-831 RATRVDPMDALRY
+831 RATRVNPMDALRY

>member
-1 MVLLATF
+1 
-8 LGAVTSEGNGATNR
+8 
-22 RQESILD
+22 
-29 FIAMDTFLQDIR
+29 MDTFLQDIR
-41 HSLRVLL
+41 HSLRMLIK
-48 ESPGFTAV
+48 SPGFTAV
-56 ALVTL
+56 ALATL
-61 TLGIGAKTA
+61 TLGIGATTA

-84 YPGADRLVRVQEERR
+84 YPDADRLVRVREERPLL
-99 MNRGREMPAFMTS
+99 RGREVPAFMTS
-112 ATLEAWRENPQTLD
+112 ATLEAWRENPQTID

-132 DRTFTYLDASE
+132 DRTFTSLDGSE
-143 PVRVRGAAVSPAL
+143 PVRVRGATVSPAL

-162 TPLLGRVFT
+162 TPLLGRVFNA
-171 DDEDTPANQP
+171 DEETPAAQP
-181 VALLS
+181 VAMLS
-186 YTRWQ
+186 YARWQ
-191 TRHDG
+191 TRHGG
-196 DPEVLGRLITLD
+196 DPDVLGRLITLD
-208 DVDHAVIGVMPEG
+208 DVDYSIVGVMPEG

-231 WVPLMLTLPQQRP
+231 WIPLSLTPQQQSP
-244 GQRFIM
+244 GQRFIR

-265 QAEAEGQT
+265 RAEAEGQT
-273 IVSGLEP
+273 IVGRQELLG
-280 IAPGMEAPTLRLVG
+280 PGGETPTLRLIG
-294 FQDEMVGEVRPALVA
+294 FQDEMVGEVRSALVA

-351 RLVRQLVT
+351 RLIRQLVT
-359 ESVALSVIGG
+359 ESIALSVIGG
-369 ALGLGAAYA
+369 GLGLGAAYA
-378 ILGVLPSFAPAGIPG
+378 ILGVLPLFAPAGIPG

-415 VLFGTVPALQASRI
+415 VLFGTVPALQASRF

-451 NRTRSALVVAEVA
+451 NRTRSVLVVVEVA

-487 PGFDPANVMT
+487 PGFDSTNVLT
-497 AELNLPQSQ
+497 VQLNLPRSQ
-506 YADLTAANALFDQVL
+506 YSELAVANALFDQIL
-521 ERTAARPGVEAV
+521 ERTTARPGVEAV

-538 LPLTRGESLIAF
+538 LPLTPGETLIAF
-550 RIQGQ
+550 RIQGR
-555 AAPPSREEMTAARP
+555 AAPASREDLTAARP
-569 QLVSPGYLDAIG
+569 QLVSSGYLDAMG

-594 TETSPRVF
+594 TASSLRVF

-609 SAYFPGEAAVG
+609 SAHFPGEDVVG
-620 QRLNLGRGGPT
+620 RRLNMGRGEPT

-669 NIVART
+669 SIVVRT

-688 DILDLNPTLP
+688 DVLDLNPTLP
-698 LDQVTT
+698 IDNVMT

-716 RFYALVLGVFAVGAL
+716 RFYALVLGVFAAGAL
-731 ALALVGIYGVLAY
+731 ALAMVGIYGVLAY
-744 TVSRRTREI
+744 TVSRRSREI
-753 GLRMALGADRAG
+753 GLRMALGADRSG

-788 ALMTTRALESL
+788 ALATTRALESL

-812 AVPVLLV
+812 AVPVLLIM
-819 TVALAACYLPAR
+819 VALAACYLPAR
-831 RATRVDPMDALRY
+831 RATCVDPMDALRY

>member
-1 MVLLATF
+1 
-8 LGAVTSEGNGATNR
+8 
-22 RQESILD
+22 
-29 FIAMDTFLQDIR
+29 MDTFLQDIR
-41 HSLRVLL
+41 HSLRVLTK
-48 ESPGFTAV
+48 SPGFTAV
-56 ALVTL
+56 ALATL
-61 TLGIGAKTA
+61 TLGIGATTA
-70 VFGVVNAALLRPLP
+70 VFSVVNAALLRPLP
-84 YPGADRLVRVQEERR
+84 YPDPGRLVRVQEERP
-99 MNRGREMPAFMTS
+99 MNRGWELPAFMTS
-112 ATLEAWRENPQTLD
+112 GTLEAWRENPQTID

-132 DRTFTYLDASE
+132 DRTFTCLDDAE

-171 DDEDTPANQP
+171 DDEESSASQP
-181 VALLS
+181 VAVLS
-186 YTRWQ
+186 YARWQ
-191 TRHDG
+191 TRHAG
-196 DPEVLGRLITLD
+196 DPDVLGRLITLD
-208 DVDHAVIGVMPEG
+208 DVSYSVIGIMPEG
-221 FYFPDRETEI
+221 FYFPNRETEI
-231 WVPLMLTLPQQRP
+231 WIPLSLTRPQQRP

-250 AFSGIARLGDGVSLA
+250 AFAGLARLSDGVSLA

-273 IVSGLEP
+273 ILARAEP
-280 IAPGMEAPTLRLVG
+280 LAPGMGTPTLRLVG
-294 FQDEMVGEVRPALVA
+294 FHDEMVGEVRPALLA

-322 ANLANLLLARGAA
+322 ANLANLQLARGAA

-340 AVRAAVGAGRG
+340 AVRAAIGAGRG
-351 RLVRQLVT
+351 RLIRQLVT
-359 ESVALSVIGG
+359 ESVVLSVIGG
-369 ALGLGAAYA
+369 GLGLAAAYA

-393 LDDAGIDAT
+393 LADAGIDAT
-402 VLGFALAASVGAG
+402 VLGFSLAASLGAG
-415 VLFGTVPALQASRI
+415 VLFGTVPARQASRF

-451 NRTRSALVVAEVA
+451 NRTRNVLVVAEVA

-497 AELNLPQSQ
+497 AELNLPRSQ
-506 YADLTAANALFDQVL
+506 YAEIAAANALFDQVL

-538 LPLTRGESLIAF
+538 LPLTPGESLIAF

-555 AAPPSREEMTAARP
+555 AAANSREEMTAARP
-569 QLVSPGYLDAIG
+569 QLVSPGYLEAMG

-594 TETSPRVF
+594 TESSPRVF

-609 SAYFPGEAAVG
+609 SAYFPGEEAVG
-620 QRLNLGRGGPT
+620 QRLNLGRGEPT

-640 HHRGLDSQPS
+640 HHRGLDSRPS

-655 SYRQSLLGRPPPRV
+655 SYRQSLLGRSPPRV
-669 NIVART
+669 SIVART

-688 DILDLNPTLP
+688 DIFDLNPTLP
-698 LDQVTT
+698 LDRVMT

-716 RFYALVLGVFAVGAL
+716 RFYTLVLGVFAASAL
-731 ALALVGIYGVLAY
+731 ALAMLGIYGVLAY
-744 TVSRRTREI
+744 TVSRRSREI
-753 GLRMALGADRAG
+753 GLRMALGADRRG

-782 ALGLAG
+782 ALGLVG
-788 ALMTTRALESL
+788 ALATTRALESL
-799 LFGVTTLDLPTLI
+799 LFGVTTLDVATLI
-812 AVPVLLV
+812 AVPVLLIM
-819 TVALAACYLPAR
+819 VALAACYLPAR